1 MIFNTFGVDNAE
13 RINST
18 GIFSGH
24 KKELNMAK
32 MNCWEFHMCGREPGG
47 DNVSEFG
54 ICPATTETSLDGSNL
69 GRSGGRACWAISGT
83 FCEGKVQGTFATKLN
98 DCKKCGFFKLVLM
111 QQGCKLQ
118 DTREIRRILILA
130 DLKCHVGKKHKDHLD
145 LKIRPLKGRR
155 ENLPKANCWE
165 FMECGR
171 EPGGEFVDELGVCPA
186 AENPAFEGINQGNK
200 GGRACWAVSG
210 TLCLGRVQE
219 GFRSKQCD
227 CERCD
232 FYQLVRLEQGKDFS
246 NARKIRQQY
255 ILKDLE
261 LNTSKNHRENQEKVL
276 KNYAG
281 KPRPPEHG

>member
-1 MIFNTFGVDNAE
+1 MVLSTSGVDNAG
-13 RINST
+13 RINLTAIS
-18 GIFSGH
+18 SGH
-24 KKELNMAK
+24 KKEMSMAK
-32 MNCWEFHMCGREPGG
+32 MNCWEFHLCGREPGG

-54 ICPATTETSLDGSNL
+54 ICPAATETSLDGTNL
-69 GRSGGRACWAISGT
+69 GKSGGRACWAISGT
-83 FCEGKVQGTFATKLN
+83 FCEGKVQGTFAMKLN

-118 DTREIRRILILA
+118 DTREIRRALILA
-130 DLKCHVGKKHKDHLD
+130 DLKRNVGEKYKDHLN
-145 LKIRPLKGRR
+145 LKIRPLKGRW

-165 FMECGR
+165 FMACGR

-186 AENPAFEGINQGNK
+186 AENPAFEGINQGSK

-219 GFRSKQCD
+219 GFTSKQCD

-246 NARKIRQQY
+246 NTRKVRQQY

-261 LNTSKNHRENQEKVL
+261 LNTSKDHRGDQEKVL
-276 KNYAG
+276 KN
-281 KPRPPEHG
+281 